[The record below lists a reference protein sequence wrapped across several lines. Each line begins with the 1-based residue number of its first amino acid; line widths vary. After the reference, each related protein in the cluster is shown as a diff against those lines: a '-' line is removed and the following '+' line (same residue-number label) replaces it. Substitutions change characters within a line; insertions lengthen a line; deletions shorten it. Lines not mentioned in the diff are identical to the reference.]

1 LKIQNSSTDCFS
13 LETIGPICLPIGRYP
28 EDPNDISAGSNG
40 IIAGWGARSRTS
52 EAQSQMLQWIRLPFV
67 DNPQCAAFYANYTST
82 FRSRIMISSSQL
94 CIQGRENGKRDFDD
108 LRSILKFCSVL
119 FVGDACAGDS
129 GGPLMNQAE
138 LGNDKFILLGLV
150 SFGPRQCGLSNFPG
164 VYTRVS
170 SYMEWILRN
179 IEP

>member
-1 LKIQNSSTDCFS
+1 
-13 LETIGPICLPIGRYP
+13 
-28 EDPNDISAGSNG
+28 
-40 IIAGWGARSRTS
+40 
-52 EAQSQMLQWIRLPFV
+52 
-67 DNPQCAAFYANYTST
+67 
-82 FRSRIMISSSQL
+82 MISSSQL